1 MNRLVYPRNKRTPI
15 IIVMV
20 AFAIY
25 VMAFSL
31 FHLEGGGGI
40 ASLAIIPVISAGWYF
55 GTRGGFIMSV
65 LSILSGMVILA
76 FEGQD
81 VIDIYLTPG
90 NIVGIFSLFLIAL
103 VVGRL
108 ATSSRER
115 REALIKLEQY
125 ESERKLH
132 TAFLEK
138 LNEITALAL
147 EADSLKVILEILTEQ
162 IAQLFQA
169 DDTFFAFW
177 DETLELPFPAA
188 AYGSMSDTYP
198 SIQYEPG
205 DVTPAT
211 SAIKAGHPIAIEDI
225 KDSPYI
231 SPRVAAMFPCHSM
244 LGIPLIA
251 RRNKLGAILLGYN
264 NWRRFE
270 KKDILRAQAIAD
282 QVALVLSKSRLLE
295 DERKQVRRLTA
306 LHDVAVTSIGADNE
320 NELIERVTDII
331 GNNLYPDNFGIMTL
345 EEGGDVLRPHSS
357 YRFYNTEKLELK
369 ELSLGTGI
377 TGQTALTGQSHR
389 IGNVRLNKK
398 YIIMDERTV
407 SELCVPIKF
416 KEKVLG
422 VINAES
428 TKRDAFSDDDERLLV
443 TLAGQLAT
451 AIEQLRRAEAERK
464 WMNQLAHS
472 NGLIYFIA
480 QITTQ
485 VDRSMTTDEIIQS
498 LGKELEK
505 IGLTCILADYN
516 NERESFT
523 VSYTSLEPHLLSI
536 VEAGLGYPLLEYTF
550 PQNKIPSL
558 IRSEE
563 LLRPAIVQDPELEIK
578 ALFTHINPA
587 GVKGI
592 LQRIG
597 VTEGIEPMRL
607 PLVFEKK
614 LIGLLWVWGK
624 ELSRSDLP
632 IMSIFAKQLGISL
645 ERSRLFQ
652 EVQSLALTDPLTHLQ
667 NRRSVFELG
676 RLEFS
681 RAQRMDRPF
690 CCMMIDL
697 DHFKKINDNYGHQVG
712 DQVLQEFA
720 KRCLHSV
727 REVDLVG
734 RYGGEEFIVLM
745 PETARDMAVQVA
757 ERLRSTVTEKP
768 FKTVDG
774 EINLTISIGVASKDE
789 NTPHLETLVARADQA
804 LYIAKHKGRN
814 RVAISV

>member
-1 MNRLVYPRNKRTPI
+1 MNRLAYPRNKRTPI
-15 IIVMV
+15 ITVMV
-20 AFAIY
+20 AFSIY
-25 VMAFSL
+25 VTVFSL
-31 FHLEGGGGI
+31 FHNQGGGGI
-40 ASLAIIPVISAGWYF
+40 ASLAIIPVIGAGWYF
-55 GTRGGFIMSV
+55 GTRGGFVMSV
-65 LSILSGMVILA
+65 LSILSGMVILT

-81 VIDIYLTPG
+81 VIGIYLTPG

-108 ATSSRER
+108 ATTSRER

-138 LNEITALAL
+138 LNEITAMAL
-147 EADSLKVILEILTEQ
+147 EADSLKTIFEILTEQ

-169 DDTFFAFW
+169 DDAFFAFW
-177 DETLELPFPAA
+177 DETLGFPFPAA

-205 DVTPAT
+205 DVSPTT

-225 KDSPYI
+225 KNSPYI
-231 SPRVAAMFPCHSM
+231 SPRVAAMFPSHSM

-251 RRNKLGAILLGYN
+251 QRKKLGTILLGYN

-345 EEGGDVLRPHSS
+345 DEGGDVLRPHPS

-369 ELSLGTGI
+369 ELSLGMGI

-451 AIEQLRRAEAERK
+451 AIEQLRRAKAERK
-464 WMNQLAHS
+464 WMDQLAHS

-480 QITTQ
+480 HITTQ
-485 VDRSMTTDEIIQS
+485 IDRSMTTDEIIQT
-498 LGKELEK
+498 LGRELEK
-505 IGLTCILADYN
+505 IGLTCIMAVYDDQ
-516 NERESFT
+516 RKSF
-523 VSYTSLEPHLLSI
+523 SINYTSLEPRLLEI
-536 VEAGLGYPLLEYTF
+536 VETELGHPLAKYSF
-550 PQNKIPSL
+550 PREQIS
-558 IRSEE
+558 STVHADE
-563 LLRPAIVQDPELEIK
+563 LLRPAIILNPEQEIK
-578 ALFTHINPA
+578 SLFTQVDPA
-587 GVKGI
+587 VIQSTLRRVGVPE
-592 LQRIG
+592 G
-597 VTEGIEPMRL
+597 VGPMRL
-607 PLVFEKK
+607 PLVFEKN
-614 LIGLLWVWGK
+614 LIGFLWVWGK

-652 EVQSLALTDPLTHLQ
+652 EVQSLALTDPLTDLQ

-676 RLEFS
+676 RIEFS

-768 FKTVDG
+768 FRTEDG
-774 EINLTISIGVASKDE
+774 EIKLTISIGVASKDE
-789 NTPHLETLVARADQA
+789 NTLHLETLIARADQA